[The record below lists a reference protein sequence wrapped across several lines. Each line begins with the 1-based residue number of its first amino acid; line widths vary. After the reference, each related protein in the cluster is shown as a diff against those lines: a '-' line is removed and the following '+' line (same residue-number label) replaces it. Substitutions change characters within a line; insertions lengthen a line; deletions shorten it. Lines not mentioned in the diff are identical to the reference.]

1 MLAVVLGPP
10 LLLLGSMLA
19 RPPLILLA
27 LGGIIGFLNTVGL
40 ATTYQDDFAKF
51 VNGSTA
57 QIAGTGM
64 AVIVIG
70 IFHVVGADLA
80 LARLLRAGFRDIAAR
95 AEGRARN
102 TRRWASRMIDRAAL
116 IAFRVNSTAPRKAVP
131 SYDALLGLRIGF
143 LAGELHA
150 LLPRLATSEDRR
162 TLSRALR
169 GIAEHFRRIG
179 PSERVPPGEPLLH
192 AIDRAI
198 TVFAADPLADRRRS
212 GLILLTGLRRSL
224 FPHADTFARPN
235 K

>member
-1 MLAVVLGPP
+1 MLG
-10 LLLLGSMLA
+10 
-19 RPPLILLA
+19 RPPQALLA

-40 ATTYQDDFAKF
+40 ATSYQDNFANF

-57 QIAGTGM
+57 QIAGTGL
-64 AVIVIG
+64 AIIVIG
-70 IFHVVGADLA
+70 IFHVVGAELA

-95 AEGRARN
+95 ADGRERN
-102 TRRWASRMIDRAAL
+102 TRRWASRMLDRAAL
-116 IAFRVNSTAPRKAVP
+116 IAFRANSAAPRKVVP
-131 SYDALLGLRIGF
+131 PYDALLGLRIGF

-162 TLSRALR
+162 TLSGALR

-179 PSERVPPGEPLLH
+179 PSERVSPGEPLLH

-198 TVFAADPLADRRRS
+198 AVFVADPLADRRRS

-224 FPHADTFARPN
+224 FPHAVAFARPH
-235 K
+235 